1 MFAASEDDIAGRM
14 FNAGDHGV
22 GGAVFDHLAGAS
34 KIRGGKGSNFGPRMR
49 EVAERTAGAPESV
62 LRRNRL
68 TDNGVIELGKDD
80 F

>member
-14 FNAGDHGV
+14 FDASDHGV
-22 GGAVFDHLAGAS
+22 GGAVFDHLAGA
-34 KIRGGKGSNFGPRMR
+34 REVGGRQGSNFGPRMR
-49 EVAERTAGAPESV
+49 EVPERTTGAPESV

-68 TDNGVIELGKDD
+68 TDNGVVELGKDD

>member
-14 FNAGDHGV
+14 FDASNHGV

-49 EVAERTAGAPESV
+49 KMSERTAGAPELV

-68 TDNGVIELGKDD
+68 ADNGVVELGKDD